1 MEHRL
6 LVPAVT
12 PFSPHMC
19 YRDRVY
25 IIKDIILKL
34 VEYGELNQTALM
46 SFCGLNLSK
55 HRSMLDE
62 MEHRGLITRETIT
75 AGRRRSISI
84 FRPTQNGI
92 DFCRAILEPYEKT
105 FPRKKTLA
113 DNEEDREMK
122 NISV

>member
-12 PFSPHMC
+12 PFSPHVC
-19 YRDRVY
+19 YRDRIY

-55 HRSMLDE
+55 HRPILEE
-62 MEHRGLITRETIT
+62 MEHRGLITREMIT
-75 AGRRRSISI
+75 TGRRKSISI
-84 FRPTQNGI
+84 FKPTQNGI

-105 FPRKKTLA
+105 FPRKGLPK
-113 DNEEDREMK
+113 NEDEEMK
-122 NISV
+122 NIGV